1 MWGFI
6 HDFFKIHFWTKY
18 IIENPRGD
26 SHCRKCNW
34 CGTHTRLSGTGH
46 MKVKFICFLFIS
58 KSGTTARPPR
68 HYKDTEIVCNRQTI
82 SVKALLT

>member
-26 SHCRKCNW
+26 SYCRKCNW
-34 CGTHTRLSGTGH
+34 CGKNQTKRNGT
-46 MKVKFICFLFIS
+46 
-58 KSGTTARPPR
+58 
-68 HYKDTEIVCNRQTI
+68 YED
-82 SVKALLT
+82 